1 MSDPIPHH
9 GDFIKHCPCSP
20 QTVGC
25 GYHNINLHTGCPYDC
40 SYCILQLYLPSKAS
54 TFFSNRGDA
63 ARELTRLAQ
72 TSHCLRIGT
81 GELADSL
88 ADYRVDD
95 LIPFL
100 YDLMAE
106 HPGVILELKTKS
118 ARVQPILERPS
129 PGNIVIAWSMNPH
142 DIITREEPG
151 TAPLEERL
159 NALSAV
165 VDKGYPVAVH
175 FDPLIITP
183 NWQALYR
190 EVTDQICE
198 RIPLNQLAWWSLG
211 ALRFPSG
218 LRSHIF
224 RHQDSRLFEGELIR
238 GYDDKYRYL
247 RPLRED
253 LFRRV
258 RSFIEAR
265 LGTVDPLYLCME
277 DEAMWRRVFPE
288 HSPDPE
294 AINRRLY
301 RRVLETQPS

>member
-1 MSDPIPHH
+1 MNSPTRHT
-9 GDFIKHCPCSP
+9 GAFIKHCPCSP
-20 QTVGC
+20 QTVSC

-40 SYCILQLYLPSKAS
+40 SYCILQLYLPTKAS
-54 TFFSNRGDA
+54 TFFSNLGDA
-63 ARELTRLAQ
+63 RRELETMAGNTPQ
-72 TSHCLRIGT
+72 LRIGT

-88 ADYRVDD
+88 ADPRVDS

-106 HPGVILELKTKS
+106 YPHVVLELKTKS
-118 ARVQPILERPS
+118 ARVQPVLDRPS

-142 DIITREEPG
+142 EIIAREEAG
-151 TAPLEERL
+151 TAPLAERL
-159 NALSAV
+159 EALSAV
-165 VDKGYPVAVH
+165 VERGYPVAIH

-183 NWQALYR
+183 DWKALYQT
-190 EVTDQICE
+190 VTDQICA
-198 RIPLNQLAWWSLG
+198 RIPLPQLAWWSLG

-253 LFRRV
+253 LFLTV
-258 RSFIEAR
+258 RSFIEKH
-265 LGTVDPLYLCME
+265 LETVDPLYLCME
-277 DEAMWRRVFPE
+277 DETMWHRIFPE
-288 HSPDPE
+288 LDPRPE
-294 AINRRLY
+294 AINLRLY
-301 RRVLETQPS
+301 KRVLGE